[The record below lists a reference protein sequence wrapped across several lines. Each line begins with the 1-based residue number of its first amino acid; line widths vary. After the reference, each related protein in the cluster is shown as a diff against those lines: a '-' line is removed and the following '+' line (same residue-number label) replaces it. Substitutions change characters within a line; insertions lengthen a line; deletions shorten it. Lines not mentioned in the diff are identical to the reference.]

1 MKKQLSMTIGN
12 KLENSMTDRESIKV
26 LQECIELQSKKS
38 RDYQNPNST
47 IRQADYY
54 PSGCLTILDIMHAK
68 LLRMRSGMEAMQND
82 PTYKPNYESLED
94 SAKDLI
100 NYSSFYVAYSRG
112 KVDGQE
118 PDRDFINRKVK

>member
-68 LLRMRSGMEAMQND
+68 LLRMRSVMEAMQND